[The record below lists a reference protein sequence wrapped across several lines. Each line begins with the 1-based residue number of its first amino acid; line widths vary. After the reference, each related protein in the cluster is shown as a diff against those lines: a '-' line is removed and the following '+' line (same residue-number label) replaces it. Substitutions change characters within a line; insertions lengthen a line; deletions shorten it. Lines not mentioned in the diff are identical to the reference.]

1 MRYSGS
7 SPRLPRRL
15 QDILLPATAGISD
28 EWLVELD
35 MQEERDGLKTGNANE
50 VLERATKGATSA
62 RHCLATGSV
71 ISTMAWGSGV
81 ATAFGPIRPSGRLTI
96 TRWVAEEEE
105 AEGFAPSLLEPSPL
119 APTSPF
125 VVMLE
130 LAVGGASR
138 LASLELASRWRS
150 PPCAAPPAGQLSG
163 WRAQN
168 WVTAAARQSVQGVS
182 LSLGAEWSCPQQ
194 TPLPPPSSN
203 FHLLEADPR
212 PATHRPPILK
222 YTKL

>member
-7 SPRLPRRL
+7 SPRLPSLL

-35 MQEERDGLKTGNANE
+35 MQEDRDGLKIGKANE

-96 TRWVAEEEE
+96 TRWVAEE
-105 AEGFAPSLLEPSPL
+105 AEGFAPNLLGPSPL
-119 APTSPF
+119 APNSPF

-168 WVTAAARQSVQGVS
+168 WVTAAAPQSVQGGFTFTGS
-182 LSLGAEWSCPQQ
+182 
-194 TPLPPPSSN
+194 
-203 FHLLEADPR
+203 
-212 PATHRPPILK
+212 
-222 YTKL
+222 

>member
-7 SPRLPRRL
+7 SPRLPSLL

-35 MQEERDGLKTGNANE
+35 MQEDRDGLKIGKANE
-50 VLERATKGATSA
+50 ELERATKGATSA

-96 TRWVAEEEE
+96 TRWVAEE
-105 AEGFAPSLLEPSPL
+105 AEGFAPNLLGPSPL
-119 APTSPF
+119 APNSPF

-150 PPCAAPPAGQLSG
+150 PPLRSSTRRPALRVASSKLGHSSSSAECTGGFHFHWELSG
-163 WRAQN
+163 
-168 WVTAAARQSVQGVS
+168 AARSRRRCHRRNQTS
-182 LSLGAEWSCPQQ
+182 LRSRPTPALLHTYLPSWS
-194 TPLPPPSSN
+194 
-203 FHLLEADPR
+203 H
-212 PATHRPPILK
+212 
-222 YTKL
+222 

>member
-7 SPRLPRRL
+7 SPRLPSL
-15 QDILLPATAGISD
+15 LHDILLPATAGISD

-35 MQEERDGLKTGNANE
+35 MQEDRDGLKTGNASE

-71 ISTMAWGSGV
+71 ISTMAWGRGV

-105 AEGFAPSLLEPSPL
+105 EVEGFAPNLL

-130 LAVGGASR
+130 VGGWSR
-138 LASLELASRWRS
+138 LAS
-150 PPCAAPPAGQLSG
+150 
-163 WRAQN
+163 
-168 WVTAAARQSVQGVS
+168 
-182 LSLGAEWSCPQQ
+182 
-194 TPLPPPSSN
+194 
-203 FHLLEADPR
+203 
-212 PATHRPPILK
+212 
-222 YTKL
+222 